1 MKFLFYGA
9 GSLGVEIWNYIS
21 DTHPEE
27 KLMGYYDDAGPSEF
41 FERTTK
47 LKFINIDTQ
56 GLQSGIGVLI
66 CSGSPAGRKAIA
78 LKIEKLGGC
87 LASYI
92 HHTCVVS
99 AHAELEPGVIMFPF
113 SVASIG
119 ARIGK
124 GSIINSYS
132 GIGHHAK
139 IGNYSVLSS
148 QVDVAGYA
156 EVGEECFL
164 GSGSRIAPKKKIGSG
179 SQVSIGVSVVRSCAP
194 GTTFLPVVG
203 QSLKGG

>member
-1 MKFLFYGA
+1 MKFLFYGS
-9 GSLGVEIWNYIS
+9 GSLGLEIWNYVS
-21 DTHPEE
+21 SEYSEE
-27 KLMGYYDDAGPSEF
+27 EIIGYYDDAGPSEY
-41 FERTTK
+41 FEKTTK
-47 LKFINIDTQ
+47 LKFIDIHEMQDDI
-56 GLQSGIGVLI
+56 GIFV
-66 CSGSPAGRKAIA
+66 CSGSPEGRKAIA
-78 LKIEKLGGC
+78 SKIERLGGR

-92 HHTCVVS
+92 HHTCIVS
-99 AHAELEPGVIMFPF
+99 AYADLGPGVIMFPF

-132 GIGHHAK
+132 GIGHHAR

-156 EVGEECFL
+156 EVGEACFL

-194 GTTFLPVVG
+194 GTTFLPVVA